1 MEIIKEF
8 EMKLIAFVKE
18 GVFSGRL
25 QYIERDNYK
34 SKKDFI
40 SDLRGN
46 GYKVRYVHTEEEQES
61 WMKFLNSDLNYCNFH
76 SHAYKAWRRSLNK
89 GVK

>member
-1 MEIIKEF
+1 
-8 EMKLIAFVKE
+8 MKLIAFVKE

-46 GYKVRYVHTEEEQES
+46 GYKVRYVHTESEQKS
-61 WMKFLNSDLNYCNFH
+61 WINYLNHCGGYM
-76 SHAYKAWRRSLNK
+76 SHHTPTYHAWRRSLKK
-89 GVK
+89 GANND